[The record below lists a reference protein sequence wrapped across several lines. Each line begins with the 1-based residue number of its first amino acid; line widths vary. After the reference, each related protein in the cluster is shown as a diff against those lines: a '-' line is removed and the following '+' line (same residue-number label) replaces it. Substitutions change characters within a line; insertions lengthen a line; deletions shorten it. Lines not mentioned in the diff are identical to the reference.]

1 MKINELLS
9 EDAANLVE
17 LGDLVRFY
25 KNTYVKAMRAK
36 KNALTYKGQL
46 VFGDGEDGPAIDNA
60 QNRVMRLLKRSDGI
74 EVEIEMDLSKVKGS
88 RKPHH
93 AFSFS
98 SPVDD
103 KSLVFVGYRPEDNGL
118 YMGYDAWIGEE
129 AFNGVWD
136 REFKQA
142 TGQEFDDENPGHE
155 HAFSQVWNKFR
166 DEMFFGLLYHTA
178 GQSAEEE
185 LVMPGGFFKGIHK
198 SAVFKR
204 LDIIDLTNL

>member
-9 EDAANLVE
+9 EDAANPVE

-60 QNRVMRLLKRSDGI
+60 QSRITRLLKRNDGI
-74 EVEIEMDLSKVKGS
+74 EVDIEMDLSKVKGS
-88 RKPHH
+88 RKQHH
-93 AFSFS
+93 TFTFN
-98 SPVDD
+98 SPIDD

-118 YMGYDAWIGEE
+118 YIGYDAWIGEA
-129 AFNGVWD
+129 AFNEEWD
-136 REFKQA
+136 SEFKKA
-142 TGQEFDDENPGHE
+142 TGQDFDDEKPGHE
-155 HAFSQVWNKFR
+155 HAFSAVWTKFR
-166 DEMFFGLLYHTA
+166 DEMFFGLLYHTS
-178 GQSAEEE
+178 GQAAEEA

-198 SAVFKR
+198 SANFKQ
-204 LDIIDLTNL
+204 LDIIDLTQL